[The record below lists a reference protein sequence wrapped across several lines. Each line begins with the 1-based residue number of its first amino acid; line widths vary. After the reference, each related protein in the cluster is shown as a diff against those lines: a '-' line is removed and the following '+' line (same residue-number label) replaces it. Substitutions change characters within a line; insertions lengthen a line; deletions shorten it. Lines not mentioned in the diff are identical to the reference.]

1 MVSKK
6 ELIWYQHLGIAG
18 ISRATAVSIMYPI
31 DTIKTIVQNNP
42 LQPKHDFKTLYKGY
56 PYAII
61 TQSIYGM
68 AVFGTYEIIKAKI
81 NAKKQN
87 NNHNTNN
94 NLLVYIQS
102 ALTADILG
110 SLFLC
115 PCEVI
120 KQNMQ
125 IGKYRSA
132 FEAFKDIIYHHKVK
146 GLYKGYDAL
155 LLRDLP
161 FRVIQLPLYDKLK
174 ELYDTSI
181 PAVSCSVG
189 ATAGMVAAAVT
200 TPIDVIKTNLMC
212 SHNTSIKDIIHT
224 VYAKNGL
231 ISFFSGLPHR
241 VIYLG
246 GASSIFFMSYESLR
260 HILQNP

>member
-1 MVSKK
+1 MTAKND
-6 ELIWYQHLGIAG
+6 LTWQNHLAIGG
-18 ISRATAVSIMYPI
+18 LSRAVAVSSVYPI
-31 DTIKTIVQNNP
+31 DTIKTIVQNNSNMTN
-42 LQPKHDFKTLYKGY
+42 KYDFRILYKGY
-56 PYAII
+56 LYAII

-81 NAKKQN
+81 NDQSIN
-87 NNHNTNN
+87 NPN
-94 NLLVYIQS
+94 NLYIYVQS
-102 ALTADILG
+102 ALTADLIG

-120 KQNMQ
+120 KQNIQ
-125 IGKYRSA
+125 VGKYTSPYTA
-132 FEAFKDIIYHHKVK
+132 LKDIIYHHKLK

-174 ELYDTSI
+174 EKYDTTSSPI
-181 PAVSCSVG
+181 ISCSVG
-189 ATAGMVAAAVT
+189 ATAGMVAAAIT

-212 SHNTSIKDIIHT
+212 NPHIHSIKDIIHAI
-224 VYAKNGL
+224 YAKQGL
-231 ISFFSGLPHR
+231 YGFIAGLPPR

-260 HILQNP
+260 NIVQK